1 MPTINQLAGLSQ
13 VSGGDQLPIYVPNNG
28 DARKVSVNQLL
39 QYFQQTFA
47 APTVATNLYTPG
59 TGFNITVPTP
69 TSEQQWMLI
78 QPASTLATG
87 TVTLP
92 LNTGVPDG
100 TQVLITTTQEITAFT
115 LALNGAAAGFG
126 FPSSI
131 PAGAAFNV
139 RYYQATNSWYNIS
152 AELQYIFQNIIA
164 NTINGITVGKGPGT
178 SSFNTAVGELALG
191 ANTSS
196 STNTAM
202 GYNAMKAITT
212 GSGNTAFGAVSLT
225 LATTTG
231 NNTAFG
237 RGALFPSTGTQ
248 NTALGYNAGGSMST
262 GSKNTILGS
271 FSGNDGGLDIR
282 TLSNYIVLSDGDAN
296 PRAYWNGA
304 NATFGG
310 TLTLTGNLTAPAVIG
325 FSATDA
331 VAPTVPSGS
340 TITPLKPIAFISGTT
355 VVNTISAPSV
365 MALTGGTITLIPT
378 GAFTW
383 TTAGNIAV
391 AGTAVVNKAL
401 IMTYDYGTGK
411 WYPSYV

>member
-69 TSEQQWMLI
+69 VSEQQWMLL

-212 GSGNTAFGAVSLT
+212 GSGNTAFGAVSLA

-248 NTALGYNAGGSMST
+248 NTALGYNAGGDMTT
-262 GSKNTILGS
+262 GSKNTIVGS
-271 FSGNDGGLDIR
+271 FSGNGGGLDIR
-282 TLSNYIVLSDGDAN
+282 TLSNYIVISDGDAN

-304 NATFGG
+304 DATFNGG
-310 TLTLTGNLTAPAVIG
+310 LKLDGLLATNAAAATIA
-325 FSATDA
+325 SAATI
-331 VAPTVPSGS
+331 APTKG
-340 TITPLKPIAFISGTT
+340 ITFISGTAA
-355 VVNTISAPSV
+355 VVTITADADVSS
-365 MALTGGTITLIPT
+365 TGGTITLIPT

-391 AGTAVVNKAL
+391 AGTAVVSRAL
-401 IMTYDYGTGK
+401 TMTYDSGTSK